1 MTRAATYPDWRPYPL
16 TDGTWTQRPDSLNE
30 FAGEWVSAPAPGCAR
45 DSIINARVFL
55 DGELVAGSL
64 PVRFKPDD
72 PPHTER
78 FGLYAAPTLFEQS
91 APSTHTLS
99 VDTAGYCG
107 TEADPTGPPPRIRAV
122 RIDVI
127 ETR

>member
-1 MTRAATYPDWRPYPL
+1 MRPRGRPNAIRA
-16 TDGTWTQRPDSLNE
+16 
-30 FAGEWVSAPAPGCAR
+30 SALHRWGHR
-45 DSIINARVFL
+45 RRLRVFL

-78 FGLYAAPTLFEQS
+78 FGLYAAPTLFEQN